1 PLLVH
6 AAVVLAPLLAL
17 GGVAYAVAPFL
28 RRHLWLPVAFLAL
41 AAPAAIVAAKLSGD
55 EFRKNPRMS
64 PEVQGRMGAQAM
76 LGERAM
82 WFSIG
87 LGVLVLV
94 SIALVRAG
102 GPARPKRGPDDTLAS
117 PPRGGAP
124 IILQVVLGVL
134 TIGVAGAT
142 LYYVFRTGDSG
153 AKMVWERF

>member
-1 PLLVH
+1 MVH
-6 AAVVLAPLLAL
+6 AAVVLVPLLAL

-55 EFRKNPRMS
+55 EFRKNPNMS
-64 PEVQGRMGAQAM
+64 VEMQPRIDAHSG

-87 LGVLVLV
+87 LAVLVLV
-94 SIALVRAG
+94 LIALVRAG

-124 IILQVVLGVL
+124 LILQVLLGAL

-153 AKMVWERF
+153 AKMVWDRF